1 MRPALIGKILG
12 GVGLVLLLSS
22 PYTLFIT
29 TGSSWLAALKA
40 LAGVALIGVYFGTN
54 YGQLG
59 QFASRKSSFFIA
71 STTLMGVF
79 LIAALVAVNYV
90 AARKNKTWD
99 LTSKKIYTLAPQTLT
114 TLHGLKEKV
123 RAIGFVQS
131 SHPAYESLQQLFE
144 RYRREAPDKF
154 DYVFKDPRKSPD
166 LAAKY
171 QLKEGQTT
179 VVLTRGEGQQETHT
193 ALNVVSEQE
202 LTNALIK
209 INSVGEQKVY
219 FIAGHNEWPLEETA
233 VAQGEQGASLSELKK
248 TLQQEGYAPE
258 AMNLAGKAD
267 VPKDAALVVVAGAK
281 SKLAAPE
288 AAVLKKYLDEGGRM
302 LFFADANVDAGLDK
316 LLAEY
321 GVQIDPGIVADDRFA
336 VQSPYVVLSM
346 FYSDH
351 EMTRIL
357 KQMQMN
363 VEFPMSRGLSVL
375 KEGIGESV
383 KAEPV
388 VLTSP
393 FAWEEL
399 KPDDNPSPSSGEKT
413 GQIPLVAASTR
424 PVPAKDNK
432 RFDEA
437 RLAVFGASQIL
448 VDVNWGHEP
457 NRNLVMNG
465 FAWATA
471 QVNKITIRPPDR
483 DISTLEIDNQLMSR
497 IRFVATDLAPISV
510 LAIGLAIWLSR
521 RHK

>member
-1 MRPALIGKILG
+1 MKPAIFGKILG

-40 LAGVALIGVYFGTN
+40 LAGVALIGVYFATN

-59 QFASRKSSFFIA
+59 QFASRRSSFFIA
-71 STTLMGVF
+71 STALMGIF

-123 RAIGFVQS
+123 KAIGFVQT

-219 FIAGHNEWPLEETA
+219 FIVGHDEWPLDETP

-258 AMNLAGKAD
+258 ALNLAGKTD

-281 SKLAAPE
+281 SKFAAPE

-357 KQMQMN
+357 KQMQLN

-375 KEGIGESV
+375 KEGIGTGV

-399 KPDDNPSPSSGEKT
+399 TPDDNPSPSSGEKT
-413 GQIPLVAASTR
+413 GQIPLVVASTR
-424 PVPAKDNK
+424 PVQAKDNK

-437 RLAVFGASQIL
+437 RMAVFGASQIL

-457 NRNLVMNG
+457 NRNLVMNA

-497 IRFVATDLAPISV
+497 IRFVATDLAPISF